1 MFNLGSNDTSCQRLQ
16 VHMMH
21 NEMQMKELHLM
32 DEGVQLQG
40 ATLSAQIS
48 NLKMHCSF
56 HQHITDSRIPVHT
69 TFLKD

>member
-1 MFNLGSNDTSCQRLQ
+1 MVLNVFDQMQIRCNQMQMGDNQ
-16 VHMMH
+16 
-21 NEMQMKELHLM
+21 MQMKELHLM